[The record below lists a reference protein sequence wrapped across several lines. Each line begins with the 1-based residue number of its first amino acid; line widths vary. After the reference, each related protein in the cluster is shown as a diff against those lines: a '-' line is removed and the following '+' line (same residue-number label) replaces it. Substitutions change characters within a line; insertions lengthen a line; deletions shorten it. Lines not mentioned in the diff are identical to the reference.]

1 MSFRKATGN
10 KSVKDSLRAVFAVL
24 LLIFYVAG
32 NIQVEVLHQLFHSH
46 ANAVIHSAEQEK
58 DRCHRAIYHE
68 KDDGCGHKSH
78 LTKVE
83 KCNLCHLFSHND
95 QLTIADSSCE
105 FIGSHSVVNKNL
117 ISVHLTGI
125 TAHLPSRAPPVI

>member
-1 MSFRKATGN
+1 MSFGKATEN
-10 KSVKDSLRAVFAVL
+10 KSVKDSLRAVFAGL
-24 LLIFYVAG
+24 LLVFYAAG
-32 NIQVEVLHQLFHSH
+32 NIQVEVLHQFFHSH
-46 ANAVIHSAEQEK
+46 ANAVVHSAEQEK

-83 KCNLCHLFSHND
+83 KCGLCHLFAHND

-105 FIGSHSVVNKNL
+105 FIGSNSAISKNL
-117 ISVHLTGI
+117 ISVQLTDVTG
-125 TAHLPSRAPPVI
+125 HLPSRAPPVI